1 MVLTKG
7 DQMDAIKD
15 FLKPELIW
23 FLVGLVLL
31 VFEFIMPGL
40 IIGFFGAGAWIVAII
55 CLLSAYVT
63 GSINAQLIIFIIA
76 SVLSLLLLRKWLK
89 GIFIG
94 HVKSKQDMTEDLN
107 EFIGERVVVKAK
119 ITPKAGGKVELHG
132 TNWEAEAD
140 EEIAE
145 GTVVEI
151 VAKDNL
157 TLKVKIV

>member
-1 MVLTKG
+1 
-7 DQMDAIKD
+7 MDAIKD
-15 FLKPELIW
+15 LLKPELIW

-40 IIGFFGAGAWIVAII
+40 IIGFFGVGAWIVAII

-107 EFIGERVVVKAK
+107 EFIGERAVVKEK
-119 ITPKAGGKVELHG
+119 ITPKAGGKVAFHG
-132 TNWEAEAD
+132 TNWAAEAD
-140 EEIAE
+140 AEIPE

-151 VAKDNL
+151 VGKDNI
-157 TLKVKIV
+157 TLKVKAI

>member
-1 MVLTKG
+1 MNL
-7 DQMDAIKD
+7 DAIKD

-31 VFEFIMPGL
+31 IFEFIIPGL
-40 IIGFFGAGAWIVAII
+40 VIGFFGAGAWIVAIV
-55 CLLSAYVT
+55 CLFSAYVA

-94 HVKSKQDMTEDLN
+94 HTKSQQDLTEDMK
-107 EFIGERVVVKAK
+107 EFIGERAVVKEK
-119 ITPKAGGKVELHG
+119 ITPKTGGKVELHG
-132 TNWEAEAD
+132 TNWEAVAD

-145 GTVVEI
+145 GAVVEI
-151 VAKDNL
+151 IAKENL

>member
-1 MVLTKG
+1 
-7 DQMDAIKD
+7 MDAIKD

-31 VFEFIMPGL
+31 IFEFIMPGL
-40 IIGFFGAGAWIVAII
+40 IIGFFGVGAWIVAII

-119 ITPKAGGKVELHG
+119 ITPRAGGKVELHG

-151 VAKDNL
+151 IAKDNL
-157 TLKVKIV
+157 TIKVKVV